1 MVLLNQS
8 IEKEG
13 IPMETIVRNIIQCKQ
28 CGDII
33 ESNYTHDFKACHCG
47 SCAVDGGKDYLH
59 RTSRSGR
66 DGFIELSEFEQTT
79 PDTKPNFGK

>member
-1 MVLLNQS
+1 
-8 IEKEG
+8 
-13 IPMETIVRNIIQCKQ
+13 METIVRNIIQCKQ

-33 ESNYTHDFKACHCG
+33 ESNYTHDFKSCHCG
-47 SCAVDGGKDYLH
+47 NCAVDGGKDYLH

-66 DGFIELSEFEQTT
+66 DGFIELSEFEQTS